1 MSVGKQEKYKKAI
14 QTTSGKLLS
23 EVVLQT
29 LTTTERKQ
37 GVRGDAYMVE
47 KEHYEEAMNNV
58 FSSLVVRNI
67 VYITVERNV
76 VRGCVV
82 FCVTHNS

>member
-1 MSVGKQEKYKKAI
+1 
-14 QTTSGKLLS
+14 
-23 EVVLQT
+23 
-29 LTTTERKQ
+29 
-37 GVRGDAYMVE
+37 MVE